1 MATDVEERFQGPLV
15 LDGGM
20 ATELERGGADLRDA
34 LWSARL
40 LKDDPG
46 SIRRVHEAFFDAGA
60 DVAISASY
68 QASFSGF
75 ADRGIEAEE
84 AASLMRLSVALARE
98 AAAAD
103 GSDRLVA
110 ASVGPFGATL
120 ADGSEYR
127 GDYGLSAG
135 ALAMFHRPRF
145 ETLLEA
151 EPDLLAI
158 ETIPSIVEA
167 EALVTLLEDY
177 SEARAWISFSCRD
190 GACISDGTPFADA
203 VALAAS
209 SDRVIAVGVNCTPPG
224 FIPSLLDG
232 AEVDETTPR
241 VPERRLDV
249 GRRIEVLDPGRRTAG
264 PGRVRRYVAVGG
276 RHDRRRM
283 LRHHAGRHPRD
294 RRLGLTGFTPRGGC
308 GSPGSA
314 PSRVRAHG
322 GAFDARSRST
332 DLVGSPLS
340 VARAWPPAG
349 PPRTARRLRPMP
361 HARRARLSRHR
372 G

>member
-1 MATDVEERFQGPLV
+1 MATDVVERFQGPLV
-15 LDGGM
+15 LDGGL
-20 ATELERGGADLRDA
+20 ATELERGGADLRDE

-40 LKDDPG
+40 LKDDPTA
-46 SIRRVHEAFFDAGA
+46 ILRVHEAFFDAGA

-84 AASLMRLSVALARE
+84 AASLMRLSVELARE
-98 AAAAD
+98 AAEAA
-103 GSDRLVA
+103 GADRLVA

-167 EALVTLLEDY
+167 EALVALLEDHP
-177 SEARAWISFSCRD
+177 EARAWISFSCRD

-209 SDRVIAVGVNCTPPG
+209 SDRIIAVGVNCTPPG

-232 AEVDETTPR
+232 AGATKPLLVYPNVGSTWDAASRSWILEGERPDPGASAVTWRAAGATIVGGCCGTTPDDIR
-241 VPERRLDV
+241 A
-249 GRRIEVLDPGRRTAG
+249 ITA
-264 PGRVRRYVAVGG
+264 
-276 RHDRRRM
+276 
-283 LRHHAGRHPRD
+283 
-294 RRLGLTGFTPRGGC
+294 
-308 GSPGSA
+308 SA
-314 PSRVRAHG
+314 
-322 GAFDARSRST
+322 
-332 DLVGSPLS
+332 
-340 VARAWPPAG
+340 
-349 PPRTARRLRPMP
+349 
-361 HARRARLSRHR
+361 
-372 G
+372 

>member
-1 MATDVEERFQGPLV
+1 MATDVVERFQGPLV

-20 ATELERGGADLRDA
+20 ATELERGGADLRDE

-40 LKDDPG
+40 LKDDPTA
-46 SIRRVHEAFFDAGA
+46 ILRVHEAFFDAGA

-84 AASLMRLSVALARE
+84 AASLMRLSVELARE
-98 AAAAD
+98 AAEAA
-103 GSDRLVA
+103 GADRLVA

-167 EALVTLLEDY
+167 EALVALLEDHP
-177 SEARAWISFSCRD
+177 EARAWISFSCRD

-209 SDRVIAVGVNCTPPG
+209 SDRVIAVGVNCTPPE

-232 AEVDETTPR
+232 AGATKPLLVYPNVGSTWDAASRSWILEGERPDPGASAVTWRAAGATIVGGCCGTTPEDIR
-241 VPERRLDV
+241 A
-249 GRRIEVLDPGRRTAG
+249 ITA
-264 PGRVRRYVAVGG
+264 
-276 RHDRRRM
+276 
-283 LRHHAGRHPRD
+283 
-294 RRLGLTGFTPRGGC
+294 
-308 GSPGSA
+308 SA
-314 PSRVRAHG
+314 
-322 GAFDARSRST
+322 
-332 DLVGSPLS
+332 
-340 VARAWPPAG
+340 
-349 PPRTARRLRPMP
+349 
-361 HARRARLSRHR
+361 
-372 G
+372 

>member
-1 MATDVEERFQGPLV
+1 MATDMEERFQGPLV

-20 ATELERGGADLRDA
+20 ATELERGGADLRDE

-40 LKDDPG
+40 LKDDPAAIG
-46 SIRRVHEAFFDAGA
+46 RVHEAFFEAGA

-84 AASLMRLSVALARE
+84 AASLMRRSVALARE
-98 AAAAD
+98 AAEAAGTD
-103 GSDRLVA
+103 GLVA

-167 EALVTLLEDY
+167 EALVTLLEDHP
-177 SEARAWISFSCRD
+177 EARAWISFSCRD

-203 VALAAS
+203 LALAAS
-209 SDRVIAVGVNCTPPG
+209 SDRVVAVGVNCTPPG
-224 FIPSLLDG
+224 FIPSLLEGG
-232 AEVDETTPR
+232 AEVSKPLLVYPNVGSTWDAASRSWILEGERPDPGASAVTWRAAGASIVGGCCGTTP
-241 VPERRLDV
+241 D
-249 GRRIEVLDPGRRTAG
+249 D
-264 PGRVRRYVAVGG
+264 
-276 RHDRRRM
+276 
-283 LRHHAGRHPRD
+283 
-294 RRLGLTGFTPRGGC
+294 
-308 GSPGSA
+308 
-314 PSRVRAHG
+314 VRAI
-322 GAFDARSRST
+322 AA
-332 DLVGSPLS
+332 S
-340 VARAWPPAG
+340 V
-349 PPRTARRLRPMP
+349 
-361 HARRARLSRHR
+361 
-372 G
+372 

>member
-1 MATDVEERFQGPLV
+1 MEERFRGPLV

-145 ETLLEA
+145 EALLEA

-232 AEVDETTPR
+232 AETTKPLLVYPNVGSTWDAVSRSWILEGERPDPGASAATWRSAGATIVGGCCGTTPDDIR
-241 VPERRLDV
+241 A
-249 GRRIEVLDPGRRTAG
+249 I
-264 PGRVRRYVAVGG
+264 VA
-276 RHDRRRM
+276 
-283 LRHHAGRHPRD
+283 
-294 RRLGLTGFTPRGGC
+294 
-308 GSPGSA
+308 SA
-314 PSRVRAHG
+314 
-322 GAFDARSRST
+322 
-332 DLVGSPLS
+332 
-340 VARAWPPAG
+340 
-349 PPRTARRLRPMP
+349 
-361 HARRARLSRHR
+361 
-372 G
+372 

>member
-1 MATDVEERFQGPLV
+1 MATDVEERFRGPLV

-20 ATELERGGADLRDA
+20 ATELERGGADLRDE

-177 SEARAWISFSCRD
+177 PEARAWISFSCRD

-232 AEVDETTPR
+232 AETTKPLLVYPNVGSTWDAASRSWILEGERPDPGASAVTWRSAGATIVGGCCGTTPDDIR
-241 VPERRLDV
+241 A
-249 GRRIEVLDPGRRTAG
+249 IA
-264 PGRVRRYVAVGG
+264 A
-276 RHDRRRM
+276 
-283 LRHHAGRHPRD
+283 
-294 RRLGLTGFTPRGGC
+294 
-308 GSPGSA
+308 SA
-314 PSRVRAHG
+314 
-322 GAFDARSRST
+322 
-332 DLVGSPLS
+332 
-340 VARAWPPAG
+340 
-349 PPRTARRLRPMP
+349 
-361 HARRARLSRHR
+361 
-372 G
+372 

>member
-177 SEARAWISFSCRD
+177 SGARAWISFSCRD

-203 VALAAS
+203 LALAAS

-232 AEVDETTPR
+232 AEVTKPLLVYPNVGSTWDAASRSWILEGERPDPGASAATWRSAGATIIGGCCGTTPDDIR
-241 VPERRLDV
+241 
-249 GRRIEVLDPGRRTAG
+249 AM
-264 PGRVRRYVAVGG
+264 VA
-276 RHDRRRM
+276 
-283 LRHHAGRHPRD
+283 
-294 RRLGLTGFTPRGGC
+294 
-308 GSPGSA
+308 SA
-314 PSRVRAHG
+314 
-322 GAFDARSRST
+322 
-332 DLVGSPLS
+332 
-340 VARAWPPAG
+340 
-349 PPRTARRLRPMP
+349 
-361 HARRARLSRHR
+361 
-372 G
+372 

>member
-1 MATDVEERFQGPLV
+1 MTTDVEERFLGPLV

-232 AEVDETTPR
+232 AESTKPLLVYPNVGSTWDAASRSWILEGERPDPGASAATWRSAGATIVGGCCGTTPDDIR
-241 VPERRLDV
+241 A
-249 GRRIEVLDPGRRTAG
+249 IA
-264 PGRVRRYVAVGG
+264 A
-276 RHDRRRM
+276 
-283 LRHHAGRHPRD
+283 
-294 RRLGLTGFTPRGGC
+294 
-308 GSPGSA
+308 SA
-314 PSRVRAHG
+314 
-322 GAFDARSRST
+322 
-332 DLVGSPLS
+332 
-340 VARAWPPAG
+340 
-349 PPRTARRLRPMP
+349 
-361 HARRARLSRHR
+361 
-372 G
+372 

>member
-1 MATDVEERFQGPLV
+1 MTTDVEERFRGPLV

-145 ETLLEA
+145 ETLLDA

-177 SEARAWISFSCRD
+177 PEARAWISFSCSD

-232 AEVDETTPR
+232 AEVTKPLLVYPNVGSTWDAASRSWIVEGERPDPGASAATWRSAGATIVGGCCGTTPDDIR
-241 VPERRLDV
+241 A
-249 GRRIEVLDPGRRTAG
+249 IA
-264 PGRVRRYVAVGG
+264 A
-276 RHDRRRM
+276 
-283 LRHHAGRHPRD
+283 
-294 RRLGLTGFTPRGGC
+294 
-308 GSPGSA
+308 SA
-314 PSRVRAHG
+314 
-322 GAFDARSRST
+322 
-332 DLVGSPLS
+332 
-340 VARAWPPAG
+340 
-349 PPRTARRLRPMP
+349 
-361 HARRARLSRHR
+361 
-372 G
+372 

>member
-1 MATDVEERFQGPLV
+1 MEERFRGPLV

-145 ETLLEA
+145 EALLEA

-232 AEVDETTPR
+232 AETTKPLLVYPNVGSTWDAVSRSWILEGERPDPGASAATWRSAGATIVGGCCGTTPDDIR
-241 VPERRLDV
+241 A
-249 GRRIEVLDPGRRTAG
+249 IA
-264 PGRVRRYVAVGG
+264 A
-276 RHDRRRM
+276 
-283 LRHHAGRHPRD
+283 
-294 RRLGLTGFTPRGGC
+294 
-308 GSPGSA
+308 SA
-314 PSRVRAHG
+314 
-322 GAFDARSRST
+322 
-332 DLVGSPLS
+332 
-340 VARAWPPAG
+340 
-349 PPRTARRLRPMP
+349 
-361 HARRARLSRHR
+361 
-372 G
+372 

>member
-20 ATELERGGADLRDA
+20 ATELERGGADLRDS

-40 LKDDPG
+40 LKDDPAA
-46 SIRRVHEAFFDAGA
+46 IRRVHEAFFDAGA
-60 DVAISASY
+60 NVAISASY

-177 SEARAWISFSCRD
+177 PEARAWISFSCRD

-224 FIPSLLDG
+224 FIPSLLEL
-232 AEVDETTPR
+232 AEVTKPLLVYPNVGSTWDAVSRSWILEGERPDAGASAVTWRSAGAAIVGGCCGTTPDDIR
-241 VPERRLDV
+241 A
-249 GRRIEVLDPGRRTAG
+249 IA
-264 PGRVRRYVAVGG
+264 A
-276 RHDRRRM
+276 
-283 LRHHAGRHPRD
+283 
-294 RRLGLTGFTPRGGC
+294 
-308 GSPGSA
+308 SA
-314 PSRVRAHG
+314 
-322 GAFDARSRST
+322 
-332 DLVGSPLS
+332 
-340 VARAWPPAG
+340 
-349 PPRTARRLRPMP
+349 
-361 HARRARLSRHR
+361 
-372 G
+372 

>member
-1 MATDVEERFQGPLV
+1 MTDVEGRFQGPLV

-84 AASLMRLSVALARE
+84 AATLMRRSVTLARE
-98 AAAAD
+98 AAGAD

-127 GDYGLSAG
+127 GDYGLSVG

-167 EALVTLLEDY
+167 EALVSLLEDHP
-177 SEARAWISFSCRD
+177 EARAWISFSCRD

-203 VALAAS
+203 MALAAS
-209 SDRVIAVGVNCTPPG
+209 SDRVLAVGVNCTPPV
-224 FIPSLLDG
+224 FISSLLEH
-232 AEVDETTPR
+232 AEVKKPLLVYPNVGSTWDAASRSWILEG
-241 VPERRLDV
+241 ERP
-249 GRRIEVLDPGRRTAG
+249 DPGASAVTWRAAG
-264 PGRVRRYVAVGG
+264 ATIVGG
-276 RHDRRRM
+276 C
-283 LRHHAGRHPRD
+283 
-294 RRLGLTGFTPRGGC
+294 C
-308 GSPGSA
+308 GSTPDDIRAIAASA
-314 PSRVRAHG
+314 
-322 GAFDARSRST
+322 
-332 DLVGSPLS
+332 
-340 VARAWPPAG
+340 
-349 PPRTARRLRPMP
+349 
-361 HARRARLSRHR
+361 
-372 G
+372 

>member
-177 SEARAWISFSCRD
+177 PEARAWISFSCRD

-232 AEVDETTPR
+232 AEVTKPLLVYPNVGSTWDAASRSWILEGERPDPGASAITWRSAGATIVGGCCGTTPDDIR
-241 VPERRLDV
+241 A
-249 GRRIEVLDPGRRTAG
+249 IA
-264 PGRVRRYVAVGG
+264 A
-276 RHDRRRM
+276 
-283 LRHHAGRHPRD
+283 
-294 RRLGLTGFTPRGGC
+294 
-308 GSPGSA
+308 SA
-314 PSRVRAHG
+314 
-322 GAFDARSRST
+322 
-332 DLVGSPLS
+332 
-340 VARAWPPAG
+340 
-349 PPRTARRLRPMP
+349 
-361 HARRARLSRHR
+361 
-372 G
+372 

>member
-1 MATDVEERFQGPLV
+1 MTTDVEERFLGPLV

-177 SEARAWISFSCRD
+177 PEARAWISFSCRD

-232 AEVDETTPR
+232 AESTKPLLVYPNVGSTWDAASRSWILEGERPDPGASAVTWRSAGATIVGGCCGTTPDDIR
-241 VPERRLDV
+241 A
-249 GRRIEVLDPGRRTAG
+249 IA
-264 PGRVRRYVAVGG
+264 A
-276 RHDRRRM
+276 
-283 LRHHAGRHPRD
+283 
-294 RRLGLTGFTPRGGC
+294 
-308 GSPGSA
+308 SA
-314 PSRVRAHG
+314 
-322 GAFDARSRST
+322 
-332 DLVGSPLS
+332 
-340 VARAWPPAG
+340 
-349 PPRTARRLRPMP
+349 
-361 HARRARLSRHR
+361 
-372 G
+372 

>member
-177 SEARAWISFSCRD
+177 PEARAWISFSCRD

-232 AEVDETTPR
+232 AEVTKPLLAYPNVGSTWDAASRSWILEGERPDPGASAITWRSAGATIVGGCCGTTPDDIR
-241 VPERRLDV
+241 A
-249 GRRIEVLDPGRRTAG
+249 IA
-264 PGRVRRYVAVGG
+264 A
-276 RHDRRRM
+276 
-283 LRHHAGRHPRD
+283 
-294 RRLGLTGFTPRGGC
+294 
-308 GSPGSA
+308 SA
-314 PSRVRAHG
+314 
-322 GAFDARSRST
+322 
-332 DLVGSPLS
+332 
-340 VARAWPPAG
+340 
-349 PPRTARRLRPMP
+349 
-361 HARRARLSRHR
+361 
-372 G
+372 

>member
-232 AEVDETTPR
+232 AEATKPLLVYPNVGSTWDAASRSWILEGERPDPGASAATWRSAGATIVGGCCGTTPDDIR
-241 VPERRLDV
+241 
-249 GRRIEVLDPGRRTAG
+249 AM
-264 PGRVRRYVAVGG
+264 VA
-276 RHDRRRM
+276 
-283 LRHHAGRHPRD
+283 
-294 RRLGLTGFTPRGGC
+294 
-308 GSPGSA
+308 SA
-314 PSRVRAHG
+314 
-322 GAFDARSRST
+322 
-332 DLVGSPLS
+332 
-340 VARAWPPAG
+340 
-349 PPRTARRLRPMP
+349 
-361 HARRARLSRHR
+361 
-372 G
+372 

>member
-145 ETLLEA
+145 EALLEA

-232 AEVDETTPR
+232 AETTKPLLVYPNVGSTWDAVSRSWILEGERPDPGASAATWRSAGATIVGGCCGTTPDDIR
-241 VPERRLDV
+241 A
-249 GRRIEVLDPGRRTAG
+249 IA
-264 PGRVRRYVAVGG
+264 A
-276 RHDRRRM
+276 
-283 LRHHAGRHPRD
+283 
-294 RRLGLTGFTPRGGC
+294 
-308 GSPGSA
+308 SA
-314 PSRVRAHG
+314 
-322 GAFDARSRST
+322 
-332 DLVGSPLS
+332 
-340 VARAWPPAG
+340 
-349 PPRTARRLRPMP
+349 
-361 HARRARLSRHR
+361 
-372 G
+372 

>member
-1 MATDVEERFQGPLV
+1 MEERFRGPLV

-145 ETLLEA
+145 EALLEA

-232 AEVDETTPR
+232 AEVTKPLLVYPNVGSTWDAVSRSWILEGERPDPGASAATWRSAGATIVGGCCGTTPDDIR
-241 VPERRLDV
+241 A
-249 GRRIEVLDPGRRTAG
+249 IA
-264 PGRVRRYVAVGG
+264 A
-276 RHDRRRM
+276 
-283 LRHHAGRHPRD
+283 
-294 RRLGLTGFTPRGGC
+294 
-308 GSPGSA
+308 SA
-314 PSRVRAHG
+314 
-322 GAFDARSRST
+322 
-332 DLVGSPLS
+332 
-340 VARAWPPAG
+340 
-349 PPRTARRLRPMP
+349 
-361 HARRARLSRHR
+361 
-372 G
+372 

>member
-1 MATDVEERFQGPLV
+1 MATDVEERFRGPLV

-177 SEARAWISFSCRD
+177 PEARAWISFSCRD

-232 AEVDETTPR
+232 AEVTKPLLVYPNVGSTWDAASRSWILEGERPDPGASAITWRSAGATIVGGCCGTTPDDIR
-241 VPERRLDV
+241 A
-249 GRRIEVLDPGRRTAG
+249 IA
-264 PGRVRRYVAVGG
+264 A
-276 RHDRRRM
+276 
-283 LRHHAGRHPRD
+283 
-294 RRLGLTGFTPRGGC
+294 
-308 GSPGSA
+308 SA
-314 PSRVRAHG
+314 
-322 GAFDARSRST
+322 
-332 DLVGSPLS
+332 
-340 VARAWPPAG
+340 
-349 PPRTARRLRPMP
+349 
-361 HARRARLSRHR
+361 
-372 G
+372 

>member
-1 MATDVEERFQGPLV
+1 MEERFRGPLV

-145 ETLLEA
+145 EALLEA

-232 AEVDETTPR
+232 AETTKPLLVYPNVGSTWDAVSRSWILEGERPDPGASAATWRSAGATIVGGFCGTTP
-241 VPERRLDV
+241 D
-249 GRRIEVLDPGRRTAG
+249 D
-264 PGRVRRYVAVGG
+264 
-276 RHDRRRM
+276 
-283 LRHHAGRHPRD
+283 
-294 RRLGLTGFTPRGGC
+294 
-308 GSPGSA
+308 
-314 PSRVRAHG
+314 VRAI
-322 GAFDARSRST
+322 AAS
-332 DLVGSPLS
+332 
-340 VARAWPPAG
+340 A
-349 PPRTARRLRPMP
+349 
-361 HARRARLSRHR
+361 
-372 G
+372 

>member
-1 MATDVEERFQGPLV
+1 MTTAVEERFQGQLV

-20 ATELERGGADLRDA
+20 ATELERGGADLRDE

-40 LKDDPG
+40 LKDDPTA
-46 SIRRVHEAFFDAGA
+46 ILRVHEAFFDAGA

-84 AASLMRLSVALARE
+84 AASLMRRSVTLARE
-98 AAAAD
+98 AAAAG

-167 EALVTLLEDY
+167 EALVSLLEDHP
-177 SEARAWISFSCRD
+177 EARAWISFSCRD

-209 SDRVIAVGVNCTPPG
+209 SDRVLAVGVNCTPPG
-224 FIPSLLDG
+224 FIPSLVEDAQVTKPLLVYPNVGSTWDAASRSWILEGERPDPG
-232 AEVDETTPR
+232 ASAVTWRAAGATIVGGCCGTTPDDIR
-241 VPERRLDV
+241 A
-249 GRRIEVLDPGRRTAG
+249 IA
-264 PGRVRRYVAVGG
+264 A
-276 RHDRRRM
+276 
-283 LRHHAGRHPRD
+283 
-294 RRLGLTGFTPRGGC
+294 
-308 GSPGSA
+308 SA
-314 PSRVRAHG
+314 
-322 GAFDARSRST
+322 
-332 DLVGSPLS
+332 
-340 VARAWPPAG
+340 
-349 PPRTARRLRPMP
+349 
-361 HARRARLSRHR
+361 
-372 G
+372 

>member
-1 MATDVEERFQGPLV
+1 MATDVEERFRGPLV

-20 ATELERGGADLRDA
+20 TTELERGGADLRDA

-75 ADRGIEAEE
+75 ADSGIEAEE

-145 ETLLEA
+145 ETLLDA

-158 ETIPSIVEA
+158 ETIPSIV
-167 EALVTLLEDY
+167 
-177 SEARAWISFSCRD
+177 
-190 GACISDGTPFADA
+190 
-203 VALAAS
+203 
-209 SDRVIAVGVNCTPPG
+209 
-224 FIPSLLDG
+224 
-232 AEVDETTPR
+232 
-241 VPERRLDV
+241 
-249 GRRIEVLDPGRRTAG
+249 
-264 PGRVRRYVAVGG
+264 
-276 RHDRRRM
+276 
-283 LRHHAGRHPRD
+283 
-294 RRLGLTGFTPRGGC
+294 
-308 GSPGSA
+308 
-314 PSRVRAHG
+314 
-322 GAFDARSRST
+322 
-332 DLVGSPLS
+332 
-340 VARAWPPAG
+340 
-349 PPRTARRLRPMP
+349 
-361 HARRARLSRHR
+361 
-372 G
+372 

>member
-1 MATDVEERFQGPLV
+1 MTTDVEERFRGPLV

-145 ETLLEA
+145 ETLLDA

-177 SEARAWISFSCRD
+177 PEARAWISFSCRD

-224 FIPSLLDG
+224 FVPSLLDG
-232 AEVDETTPR
+232 AEVTKPLLAYPNVGSTWDAVSRSWILEGERPNPGASAATWRSAGATIVGGCCGTTPDDIR
-241 VPERRLDV
+241 A
-249 GRRIEVLDPGRRTAG
+249 IA
-264 PGRVRRYVAVGG
+264 A
-276 RHDRRRM
+276 
-283 LRHHAGRHPRD
+283 
-294 RRLGLTGFTPRGGC
+294 
-308 GSPGSA
+308 SA
-314 PSRVRAHG
+314 
-322 GAFDARSRST
+322 
-332 DLVGSPLS
+332 
-340 VARAWPPAG
+340 
-349 PPRTARRLRPMP
+349 
-361 HARRARLSRHR
+361 
-372 G
+372 